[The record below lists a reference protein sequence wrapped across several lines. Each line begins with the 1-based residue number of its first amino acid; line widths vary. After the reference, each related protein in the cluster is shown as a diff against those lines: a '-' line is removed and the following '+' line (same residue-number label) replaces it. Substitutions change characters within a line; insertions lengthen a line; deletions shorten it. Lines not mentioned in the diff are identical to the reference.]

1 MMDIANDKPLR
12 KPFTL
17 YLVAAGYLV
26 AMVLYIVQ
34 VYQQTTPTYMFQI
47 LFIALFPVA
56 AYGIFRVRRWG
67 WYLVVSHMLFLLIAN
82 VVLAIKLG
90 ELDNQL
96 FIQLNLLLVFLL
108 WYFLRS
114 SVRSPFHN
122 PALRWW
128 ERQHSRYGATFEV
141 TLRKGSDP
149 ALSVDGINLSSG
161 GCFVRLADDQN
172 VALHDRVEVELK
184 YDEFEPFH
192 ASGRVTWVAGG
203 SEFNPKGAGI
213 AFSRPDRANRL
224 LLKAI
229 MRVVQDRGVK
239 TSESTAPA

>member
-1 MMDIANDKPLR
+1 MDIANDKPLS
-12 KPFTL
+12 KPLTL
-17 YLVAAGYLV
+17 YLVAAGYLI
-26 AMVLYIVQ
+26 AMVLYIGQ
-34 VYQQTTPTYMFQI
+34 VYYQTSPIYMFQI

-67 WYLVVSHMLFLLIAN
+67 WNLVVGHMLFLLIAN

-90 ELDNQL
+90 ELNNQL
-96 FIQLNLLLVFLL
+96 FIQLNLSLVFLL

-128 ERQHSRYGATFEV
+128 ERQNARYGATFEV
-141 TLRKGSDP
+141 PLRKGSDP

-192 ASGRVTWVAGG
+192 ARGRVTWVTGG
-203 SEFNPKGAGI
+203 SEFNPKGAGV

-224 LLKAI
+224 LLKAV
-229 MRVVQDRGVK
+229 MRVVQDRWVK
-239 TSESTAPA
+239 TSESAATA